1 VLIGA
6 ADIRPYGLEND
17 ALIDRL
23 ICRFRKVDVLD
34 EVWTSLK
41 TTLAVLVR
49 LPNVTLILS
58 CIRAFLLR
66 QLYMASRQCLDVLI
80 LWQIRA

>member
-1 VLIGA
+1 VLVGT
-6 ADIRPYGLEND
+6 ADIRRYDLKND

-23 ICRFRKVDVLD
+23 FCRIAEGRKVDVLD

-41 TTLAVLVR
+41 AILAVLLP

-58 CIRAFLLR
+58 CIAPFCCVNYTWRRAN
-66 QLYMASRQCLDVLI
+66 VPTP
-80 LWQIRA
+80 